1 MKLRFLTGAIIA
13 FHGLYRIVFIEEY
26 TDFIYDN
33 FSQIIPFETLLM
45 VGSAIF
51 PFLEFFIGLLIIFNL
66 GKKVALM
73 GGFFISLIMST
84 FIIFNGSYLYL
95 IYHATVITLL
105 AFLYF
110 KQVRTS
116 DRKIIL

>member
-13 FHGLYRIVFIEEY
+13 SHGLYRIVFIEEY

-51 PFLEFFIGLLIIFNL
+51 PFLEFCSPGYYSPDGLAICSACPV
-66 GKKVALM
+66 GTYQDQYQ
-73 GGFFISLIMST
+73 ST
-84 FIIFNGSYLYL
+84 NC
-95 IYHATVITLL
+95 TRCPTDTTTLSTNRSS
-105 AFLYF
+105 A
-110 KQVRTS
+110 S
-116 DRKIIL
+116 DCQS